1 MEVRICLCSQHHA
14 LLTPIAEA
22 LLSLLFPLVWQGAYI
37 PVMPLAMVDILEAPV
52 PFFVGLSRW
61 VGGGGGGRGEGEGAK
76 KEEKGKRDFAF
87 SISCPPHS
95 FSSQRLGV

>member
-1 MEVRICLCSQHHA
+1 METRVCLCSQHHA
-14 LLTPIAEA
+14 LLTPIAET

-61 VGGGGGGRGEGEGAK
+61 VGGGGGGGRGEGEGAK
-76 KEEKGKRDFAF
+76 KDEGEARFRIF
-87 SISCPPHS
+87 N
-95 FSSQRLGV
+95 